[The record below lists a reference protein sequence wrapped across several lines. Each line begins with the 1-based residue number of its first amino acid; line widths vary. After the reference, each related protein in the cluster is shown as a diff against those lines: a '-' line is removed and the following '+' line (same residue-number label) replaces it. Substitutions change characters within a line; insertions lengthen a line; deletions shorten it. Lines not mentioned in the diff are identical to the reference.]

1 MKFLGK
7 IFGLSLIW
15 FGVWAF
21 FIEVLQIQGIDYTNH
36 YVITTV
42 FFMLVITGLTSV
54 FKNQINTFVE
64 KFTQR
69 DLLMV
74 SIFSALMA
82 LIYFL
87 VNTFVI
93 TPMGVDVSTYPFLLR
108 MQESFLVSKA
118 FEIMFQQT
126 FFIICVYYLFNKNV
140 AGWKNILSFG
150 IFTLVLHIP
159 VLFVPNAMGKT
170 LLLSSFFAGVIFSYC
185 ITKFKK
191 GFLYSFFIHY
201 AFYVLLGAAWWL
213 GFSEYVRFLI

>member
-1 MKFLGK
+1 
-7 IFGLSLIW
+7 
-15 FGVWAF
+15 
-21 FIEVLQIQGIDYTNH
+21 
-36 YVITTV
+36 
-42 FFMLVITGLTSV
+42 MLVITGLTSV
-54 FKNQINTFVE
+54 FKNQISFFVE

-69 DLLMV
+69 DLFIV
-74 SIFSALMA
+74 SVFSASMA

-87 VNTFVI
+87 VNTFFVAPLGI
-93 TPMGVDVSTYPFLLR
+93 DISTYPFVLR

-150 IFTLVLHIP
+150 IFTLIIHIP
-159 VLFVPNAMGKT
+159 VLLVPNAMGKT

-201 AFYVLLGAAWWL
+201 AFYVLLGAAYWIGL
-213 GFSEYVRFLI
+213 ADYVHFLI